1 MRYRAFGRTGWQVSE
16 IGLGGAWFYGR
27 PEQGLRPE
35 EHGIAVVRRALE
47 LGVNYIDTAPLY
59 GRGRSEEI
67 LGLALETIAQERPQ
81 TQCYLATKV
90 GYLPEPFDYRRDTV
104 WRGFEQSLKRLR
116 RDRVDLIQIH
126 ETEIPGWDGLYGP
139 GGTMEALREI
149 RDQGL
154 AAHIGVTGAD
164 LELLTR
170 LVSTGEFAS
179 VITYLKYDML
189 VQSANETLIPTAARH
204 QTAVVLGSPLH
215 MGLLGSQR
223 AQWLAEGRFPE
234 VHERLHRLEAL
245 LRAEGLLDDDPTVL
259 PRLGLRY
266 LLSNPN
272 VTVVLSGVSTIEE
285 LEVSVSVADGQ
296 TLLPDLIARIE
307 AL

>member
-1 MRYRAFGRTGWQVSE
+1 MGGTMNYRAFGSTGWQVSE
-16 IGLGGAWFYGR
+16 IALGGAWFYGR
-27 PEQGLRPE
+27 PEQGLLPD

-59 GRGRSEEI
+59 GKGRSEEV
-67 LGLALETIAQERPQ
+67 LGKALRGVPQ
-81 TQCYLATKV
+81 QYYLATKV
-90 GYLPEPFDYRRDTV
+90 GYLPEPFDYKRDTV
-104 WRGFEQSLKRLR
+104 WRGFEGSLKRLGL
-116 RDRVDLIQIH
+116 DRVDLIQIH
-126 ETEIPGWDGLYGP
+126 ETEIPGWNGLYEP

-154 AAHIGVTGAD
+154 ASHIGVTGAD
-164 LELLTR
+164 LGLLAR

-189 VQSANETLIPTAARH
+189 VQTANETLIPTAAAH
-204 QTAVVLGSPLH
+204 NTAVVLGSPLH

-223 AQWLAEGRFPE
+223 DNWLQTGKFPE
-234 VHERLHRLEAL
+234 VHAKLHRLEAL
-245 LRAEGLLDDDPTVL
+245 LRAEGVLDDDPETL

-272 VTVVLSGVSTIEE
+272 VTTLLSGAATVEE
-285 LEVSVSVADGQ
+285 VEVSAAVSEMPRLA
-296 TLLPDLIARIE
+296 PELIRKIE
-307 AL
+307 ALE